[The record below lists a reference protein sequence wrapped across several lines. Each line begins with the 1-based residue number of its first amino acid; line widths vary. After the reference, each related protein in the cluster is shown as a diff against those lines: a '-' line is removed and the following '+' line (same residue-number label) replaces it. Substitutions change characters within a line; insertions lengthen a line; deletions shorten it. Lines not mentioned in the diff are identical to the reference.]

1 MGSGEK
7 EDIPQT
13 KKIEGTPPMAI
24 STRRSHT
31 AVLDIDHCGFAAM
44 RAGRET
50 KIRFFGR
57 AERVDGSIGFKCCSS
72 CLASK
77 SRDANDQKV
86 RNWKLYHD
94 AVTDQ
99 VVFEET

>member
-1 MGSGEK
+1 MGIGGR

-13 KKIEGTPPMAI
+13 KKIEGTPSMAI

-57 AERVDGSIGFKCCSS
+57 AERVDGSIGCSS
-72 CLASK
+72 CPASK

-86 RNWKLYHD
+86 RN
-94 AVTDQ
+94 
-99 VVFEET
+99 